1 MQNRNSNFPSLEEP
15 GGLSVTGRKK
25 LLMCAELVFGAV
37 EYTEEEPEEDDSVI
51 IPLKINDE
59 LVIFHWHEL
68 FYGRILPEI
77 VKVYSS
83 DSGDLYAKVDQVITK
98 SKNPIDCALVICK
111 DINFLRNVKKEKEDK
126 KKKIKSLVI

>member
-15 GGLSVTGRKK
+15 SGLTAVGRKK
-25 LLMCAELVFGAV
+25 LLMCVELIFGAV
-37 EYTEEEPEEDDSVI
+37 EYQGEEPEEEDSVI
-51 IPLKINDE
+51 IPLSVNGD

-77 VKVYSS
+77 VKVYST
-83 DSGDLYAKVDQVITK
+83 DNGDLYAKVDQVITK
-98 SKNPIDCALVICK
+98 SKNPIECALVICK
-111 DINFLRNVKKEKEDK
+111 DIRSMRNFKKEKEDK